1 MNSAAKLCKIP
12 HFPSLE
18 TGILFPIPANS
29 WFKTSRPIR
38 DLATNLFLPHIRA
51 HPAHNPL
58 RAFISAI
65 CFLYAWGGLATCYMT
80 LWRAKVLLMRHTATL
95 QNRENVQAHTHCFA
109 TSGQRLLYVAQHL
122 RTPAVFIPQ
131 MAYSSPQSHKKL
143 YLKVQQALANTKPTA
158 HSKQTFPSKHLFI
171 PN

>member
-1 MNSAAKLCKIP
+1 MDINTES
-12 HFPSLE
+12 
-18 TGILFPIPANS
+18 
-29 WFKTSRPIR
+29 
-38 DLATNLFLPHIRA
+38 
-51 HPAHNPL
+51 
-58 RAFISAI
+58 
-65 CFLYAWGGLATCYMT
+65 CYMT

-131 MAYSSPQSHKKL
+131 MAYSSPQAHKNL

-158 HSKQTFPSKHLFI
+158 HSNQTFPSKQLFI
-171 PN
+171 PNKIHTFAADNCIKSGKICPPTGQLS